1 MKIILLTSK
10 TCHFIDVEKELNV
23 LGFSYERCDVEDYP
37 ELAQRFGVRHCPT
50 LIVDDHRVIPVDEN
64 NAAQLSQLLTAD

>member
-37 ELAQRFGVRHCPT
+37 ELAQQFGVRHCPT

>member
-23 LGFSYERCDVEDYP
+23 LGFSYERCEVEDHP
-37 ELAQRFGVRHCPT
+37 ELVQQFGVRHCPT
-50 LIVDDHRVIPVDEN
+50 LIVDDHRVIPIDEN
-64 NAAQLSQLLTAD
+64 NAVQLRQLLTAD

>member
-23 LGFSYERCDVEDYP
+23 LGFSYERCDVEECP
-37 ELAQRFGVRHCPT
+37 ELAQQFGVRHCPT
-50 LIVDDHRVIPVDEN
+50 LIVNDDRVIPIDEN
-64 NAAQLSQLLTAD
+64 NAAQLRQLLTVE

>member
-64 NAAQLSQLLTAD
+64 NAAQLRQLLTAD